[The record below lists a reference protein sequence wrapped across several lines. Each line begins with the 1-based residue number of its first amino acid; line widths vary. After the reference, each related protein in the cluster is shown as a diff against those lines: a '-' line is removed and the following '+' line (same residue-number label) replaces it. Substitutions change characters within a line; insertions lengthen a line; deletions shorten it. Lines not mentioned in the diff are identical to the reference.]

1 LPSAALGVYGT
12 FSVKTFFLQKTSSC
26 FADKTYFKVVTAGN
40 YFDNY
45 GDVLKKIHKTGLSN
59 IHFTF
64 KLFNEFS
71 SNSWARQRK
80 SCYDFE
86 LEMT

>member
-45 GDVLKKIHKTGLSN
+45 GDVLKKNT
-59 IHFTF
+59 
-64 KLFNEFS
+64 
-71 SNSWARQRK
+71 
-80 SCYDFE
+80 
-86 LEMT
+86 